1 MPGVNVDERG
11 KTATT
16 RIFIRAGQQLLKV
29 SSRRT
34 RYESEIVSE
43 KGWDVRD
50 RKKVEIQKEWY
61 RICSLICTRLQGE
74 ASGRP
79 SGLRWL
85 WFGCSTIPPPAD
97 LPNFPNRT
105 WQTMNKRE
113 LEIKLNVHWNITAP
127 LANNAK
133 WHNDL
138 TNKRR
143 QGDETGEANE
153 MVDGCLFIKC
163 GRRTWANWPFST

>member
-1 MPGVNVDERG
+1 MSTNAAKLRQLGFLSELASNFWKFRHGAQDTNQKLSVKKGEMCGIEKRLKFKKNGIAFAPWYVQDYKVRLVVGHLGCVD
-11 KTATT
+11 
-16 RIFIRAGQQLLKV
+16 FDL
-29 SSRRT
+29 
-34 RYESEIVSE
+34 
-43 KGWDVRD
+43 DVP
-50 RKKVEIQKEWY
+50 
-61 RICSLICTRLQGE
+61 
-74 ASGRP
+74 P
-79 SGLRWL
+79 S
-85 WFGCSTIPPPAD
+85 PPPAD